1 VTLYT
6 HTQST
11 ERGRAVPT
19 TTTTTHG
26 SRDWRGEKNK
36 KEKKQQERRQQLHI
50 AQLETKVYNNY
61 VDIYIRVY
69 SLVVVVHKGT

>member
-1 VTLYT
+1 MTLYT
-6 HTQST
+6 HTDRQST

-36 KEKKQQERRQQLHI
+36 IEKK
-50 AQLETKVYNNY
+50 NNKRG
-61 VDIYIRVY
+61 DNSCTSPSWRPKSIII
-69 SLVVVVHKGT
+69 T